1 MKLWIFGHSMCLP
14 RGLEE
19 EEQSWAFL
27 LSKKLDCEY
36 INFAQ
41 EGADNFFIYH
51 SFLENY
57 KKINQDDIIIIGWSH
72 PSRKSFVFDPN
83 NPIHVTTAKTGLVY
97 QTETKTL
104 FRSFNT
110 THGWVWSAKPKNST
124 VEFYDSWFN
133 NYYSEYEQRCNFE
146 AYMDSV
152 VLKAPCQ
159 YLPFYFSNESVDQI
173 VRQNDNFMLE
183 FIVENKVALSK
194 TDQHMNAIGHQMW
207 TDHLI
212 KQIKL

>member
-1 MKLWIFGHSMCLP
+1 ML
-14 RGLEE
+14 
-19 EEQSWAFL
+19 
-27 LSKKLDCEY
+27 
-36 INFAQ
+36 N
-41 EGADNFFIYH
+41 
-51 SFLENY
+51 
-57 KKINQDDIIIIGWSH
+57 KINTVMSLILNSRYNLRKRRKILIIGNWSEEKFTFLAGNMLGI
-72 PSRKSFVFDPN
+72 SGCV
-83 NPIHVTTAKTGLVY
+83 
-97 QTETKTL
+97 TL

-152 VLKAPCQ
+152 VLKVPCQ
-159 YLPFYFSNESVDQI
+159 YLPFYFSKESVDQI

-194 TDQHMNAIGHQMW
+194 TDQHMNATGHQIW
-207 TDHLI
+207 IDYLI

>member
-1 MKLWIFGHSMCLP
+1 M
-14 RGLEE
+14 
-19 EEQSWAFL
+19 
-27 LSKKLDCEY
+27 
-36 INFAQ
+36 
-41 EGADNFFIYH
+41 
-51 SFLENY
+51 
-57 KKINQDDIIIIGWSH
+57 
-72 PSRKSFVFDPN
+72 
-83 NPIHVTTAKTGLVY
+83 
-97 QTETKTL
+97 TKTL

>member
-1 MKLWIFGHSMCLP
+1 MCLP
-14 RGLEE
+14 HGLEE
-19 EEQSWAFL
+19 EQAWPFL
-27 LSKKLDCEY
+27 LSEKLDCEY
-36 INFAQ
+36 VNFAQ

-104 FRSFNT
+104 FRSVST

-152 VLKAPCQ
+152 ARKVPCQ
-159 YLPFYFSNESVDQI
+159 YLPFYFSKESVDQI
-173 VRQNDNFMLE
+173 IKQNDNFMSE

-194 TDQHMNAIGHQMW
+194 IDQHMNATGHRLW

-212 KQIKL
+212 EQIKI